1 MLRRRLGAQAARA
14 FLADLADGRFQVD
27 GMTREEHAMASSLHD
42 RYVGLDL
49 GLADLSLIVLALT
62 FDEKAG
68 LRFRLPGM
76 WDGRPQRYGVS
87 VAVRCFIVDDNRG
100 FLDAVQRL
108 LDGDRIHVVGTA
120 STTREALEQVHRLRP
135 DVALVDMVLGDES
148 GLDVA
153 RGLTEAPGL
162 EELPVI
168 LISTYEERDF
178 ADLIAASSAVG
189 FLSKS
194 ELSESA
200 VLQILDRRGTP

>member
-1 MLRRRLGAQAARA
+1 
-14 FLADLADGRFQVD
+14 
-27 GMTREEHAMASSLHD
+27 
-42 RYVGLDL
+42 
-49 GLADLSLIVLALT
+49 
-62 FDEKAG
+62 
-68 LRFRLPGM
+68 M

-120 STTREALEQVHRLRP
+120 STTREALERVHRLRP

-148 GLDVA
+148 GFDLA

-168 LISTYEERDF
+168 LISTYAERDF

-200 VLQILDRRGTP
+200 ILQILDRRGTP